1 MTTVCTK
8 RFFTK
13 TFGIIRLRS
22 YTCRIFIFL
31 KLRISHKRCSKR
43 HFNIFEEIKSLYI
56 AQKQSHHL
64 NDRKKSWCNRANNI
78 IKFVSNYIIKSAT
91 QVYIFDTMALA
102 PVPNKTHESISDM
115 FTLVSEHSVNKF
127 TFIRAC
133 SKPDPG
139 RGSQNYS
146 VNIVKVT

>member
-64 NDRKKSWCNRANNI
+64 NDRKKSRCNRANDI

-91 QVYIFDTMALA
+91 FLIPWPWLLCLTKLTKVYLTCSLWSRDIVWTSSLLSELVQSQTQV
-102 PVPNKTHESISDM
+102 V
-115 FTLVSEHSVNKF
+115 
-127 TFIRAC
+127 
-133 SKPDPG
+133 DP
-139 RGSQNYS
+139 RIT
-146 VNIVKVT
+146 V